1 MSDAVAARQA
11 SRAQRTSASRLAAA
25 FKSRGESTRTRT
37 HASSSPFFWSPGS
50 PGSPG
55 FPNPEPRESVTD
67 RVSRTSAGSVASD
80 RVRRVGF
87 FPLNA
92 LSSRANSGGRS
103 PRVLVAS
110 PNPGGLVSP
119 DNIAHTASYRAASSS
134 KSPVGAMPEKKR
146 RERDGEISPGDAEPA
161 PPRRQAA
168 GASGVRGVVSLD
180 SRPSPPLGGGSN
192 TRISSRSTRSEDVIE
207 LPEARDVVA
216 FFEDV
221 SESLRFSNAGA
232 RLSRR
237 VGRSRRAENTPRAP
251 EACAVSPRAGS
262 SGRSAGCAALSWS
275 AVTVT
280 VTVSSS
286 FGNGVASGCRGFLN
300 AASVGDRAGDVHA
313 RRRAPGGFANR
324 SRKSRAH

>member
-92 LSSRANSGGRS
+92 FSSRVSLGGRS
-103 PRVLVAS
+103 RRSLVS
-110 PNPGGLVSP
+110 IPNPGLVSP

-207 LPEARDVVA
+207 LPEARDVIA

-221 SESLRFSNAGA
+221 PESLRFSNAGA